1 MVIMSNTIQA
11 GWDFDCIDSIVDNLS
26 VGTNSSFKRN
36 EILTKNDGDPIVT
49 KFATKNT
56 SNTSNTD
63 EEGWTTTS
71 PGKKKPKNNNNSK
84 AASTESIIT
93 TIDGNID
100 QLEIGKQN
108 RIYVTSPE
116 RKNKCN
122 IPDDRT
128 IEIDFHPTTL
138 AERKEDKETVEE
150 MDTTQG
156 NGEEEDNNKTNGQNN
171 GNSEENRKEK
181 EKDNNGQDL
190 SLIHI

>member
-100 QLEIGKQN
+100 QIEAGKNN
-108 RIYVTSPE
+108 RINVTSPG
-116 RKNKCN
+116 RKYKCN
-122 IPDDRT
+122 IPDDNRKI
-128 IEIDFHPTTL
+128 IELDFNPTVMTDGRG
-138 AERKEDKETVEE
+138 E
-150 MDTTQG
+150 QG
-156 NGEEEDNNKTNGQNN
+156 NNKQQDNGEEEDTNKTNGQNN
-171 GNSEENRKEK
+171 GRS
-181 EKDNNGQDL
+181 
-190 SLIHI
+190 